1 MIGPNARWWTREG
14 DRIVCSLCPRACRVK
29 AGQRAFC
36 FSRMGGEDGMVLT
49 DYGRSSGFCLDP
61 IEAMPLHHYYPGSR
75 VLAFGTMGC
84 NLACRYCQNWDIARA
99 GDDGRLL
106 DAASPEAIAAAAR
119 RLDCRAVA
127 LSFNDPVLWAELALD
142 VSEAAHAQ
150 GLDVVAKTAGY
161 ISDGAREELFGVFD
175 AVSVDLKGFN
185 EDFYRRV
192 CGGQLGPVLDTLRFV
207 ARHTAAWLEIV
218 TLLIPGEN
226 DSDAELAA
234 LCAWVA
240 ENLGPQVPIHFNAYH
255 PEHRMALPATP
266 PATLARARAHAAEA
280 GLRTSFSAN
289 AGADD
294 ALDTLCHRC
303 GALLIARS
311 AFRVSAWHL
320 RDGACPGCGAAV
332 DGRFEAQPGRS
343 VARRFGVRLGA
354 RASDAPVN
362 PTPS

>member
-14 DRIVCSLCPRACRVK
+14 DRFVCSLCPRACRVK
-29 AGQRAFC
+29 PGQRAFC

-61 IEAMPLHHYYPGSR
+61 IEAMPLHHYRPGSR

-99 GDDGRLL
+99 GDDARLL
-106 DAASPEAIAAAAR
+106 DEAGPEAIAAAAK
-119 RLDCRAVA
+119 RLGCQAVA
-127 LSFNDPVLWAELALD
+127 LSFNDPVMWAELALD

-150 GLDVVAKTAGY
+150 QLDVVAKTAGY
-161 ISDGAREELFGVFD
+161 ISDGAREELFGALD
-175 AVSVDLKGFN
+175 AVSVDLKGFS

-207 ARHTAAWLEIV
+207 AQTRTWLEIV

-234 LCAWVA
+234 LCTWVA
-240 ENLGPQVPIHFNAYH
+240 ENLGPHVPIHFNAYH

-266 PATLARARAHAAEA
+266 PATLARARAHAAAA

-289 AGADD
+289 AGAES
-294 ALDTLCHRC
+294 ALDTLCSSC
-303 GALLIARS
+303 GTLLIARRG
-311 AFRVSAWHL
+311 FHIQAWNL
-320 RDGACPGCGAAV
+320 VDGACPGCGVAV

-354 RASDAPVN
+354 PPPVN